1 MGQVPQ
7 QETGERIIAGRYE
20 LGGLL
25 GRGGM
30 GQVWRADDALLSR
43 PVAVKEITVPDA
55 LAEDEQERTRRKV
68 MREARAA
75 ARLAHP
81 RSVTVFDVVED
92 AGRIFIV
99 MELVDAPTLSELV
112 RDGGTLPPT
121 RAAAIGIQVL
131 DVLEAAHAE
140 GIVHRDIKPGN
151 VLVGAGDAV
160 KVTDFGIASV
170 LDDPSVTISTDGV
183 IGSPSYMAP
192 EQARSEGSDPATDL
206 WGLGATLFYAVEGQR
221 PFDKGQAVA
230 TLHAVVTED
239 LPTMRNAGGLEP
251 VIRALMAK
259 EPAARPAP
267 AEARRLLEGVARGA
281 GDAHTEVLAPPPAP
295 TAAAAPT
302 APTPVARTAG
312 PRPAPPPPAGP
323 RRAPWALV
331 GALIV
336 VLLFAAAVAAGL
348 LLNDGDD
355 DGDVAAEE
363 TPAAETPA
371 PGDDAEA
378 QTEDDADADAEQ
390 PTTTAA
396 PAADGPVAAEGDG
409 EAGTF
414 THDRLGYSIAVP
426 EGWTAP
432 NGQGNTI
439 DIQGP
444 DGGYL
449 RIDHTPTPGD
459 DAVAAWE
466 AYETSFRAEHPD
478 YERISIEEVDYN
490 GWEAAL
496 WEFTFE
502 GQHAYNLGFVV
513 SDDQGFALN
522 LVVPE
527 REWEASQDAWE
538 QFRDSF
544 EPRD

>member
-1 MGQVPQ
+1 MGPVPQ
-7 QETGERIIAGRYE
+7 QETGERVIASRYE

-30 GQVWRADDALLSR
+30 GQVWRAEDTLLSR

-55 LAEDEQERTRRKV
+55 LPEDERERTRRKV

-75 ARLAHP
+75 ARLAHQ

-99 MELVDAPTLSELV
+99 MELVDAPTLSALV
-112 RDGGTLPPT
+112 RDQGTMAPA
-121 RAAAIGIQVL
+121 RAAAIGAQVL

-151 VLVGAGDAV
+151 VLIAAGDNV

-183 IGSPSYMAP
+183 VGSPSYMSP

-206 WGLGATLFYAVEGQR
+206 WGLGATLYFAVEGQR
-221 PFDKGQAVA
+221 PFDRGQAVA

-239 LPTMRNAGGLEP
+239 LPPMRNAGPLEP
-251 VIRALMAK
+251 VIRSLMAK
-259 EPAARPAP
+259 DPADRPTA
-267 AEARRLLEGVARGA
+267 AEARRMLEGVAGRESGTQTA
-281 GDAHTEVLAPPPAP
+281 VL
-295 TAAAAPT
+295 AAAAP
-302 APTPVARTAG
+302 AAA
-312 PRPAPPPPAGP
+312 PAPPPPRTIATAPATPPPPPVPPGP
-323 RRAPWALV
+323 GRRTPWALI
-331 GALIV
+331 GALVV
-336 VLLFAAAVAAGL
+336 VLLFAGAVAAGV
-348 LLNDGDD
+348 LLNDD
-355 DGDVAAEE
+355 DGGDGTDVASDEPPVTEA
-363 TPAAETPA
+363 PAA
-371 PGDDAEA
+371 
-378 QTEDDADADAEQ
+378 ADAEGEETT
-390 PTTTAA
+390 TTTAA
-396 PAADGPVAAEGDG
+396 PTTTTAEATEEED
-409 EAGTF
+409 EAPPPEGGGGTY
-414 THDRLGYSIAVP
+414 THPRLGYTVELP
-426 EGWTAP
+426 DGWTAP
-432 NGQGNTI
+432 NGGGNTI
-439 DIQGP
+439 DIQAP

-449 RIDHTPTPGD
+449 RIGHTPRPGD

-466 AYETSFRAEHPD
+466 AQERAFRAEHPD
-478 YERISIEEVDYN
+478 YQRISLEEVDYN

-513 SDDQGFALN
+513 SDDQGYALN

-527 REWEASQDAWE
+527 DQWDASQPAWE
-538 QFRDSF
+538 QVRDSF